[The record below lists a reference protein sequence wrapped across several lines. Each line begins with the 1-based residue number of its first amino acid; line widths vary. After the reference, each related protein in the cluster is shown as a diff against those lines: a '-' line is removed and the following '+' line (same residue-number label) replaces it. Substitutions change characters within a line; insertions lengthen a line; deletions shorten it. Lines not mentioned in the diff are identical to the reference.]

1 MTSAITIAVDPLLPG
16 YNMTFLWNDS
26 MCLAPEGLN
35 QAVEFRISG
44 LDAIIGD
51 GCDIIS

>member
-1 MTSAITIAVDPLLPG
+1 
-16 YNMTFLWNDS
+16 MTFLWNDS

-44 LDAIIGD
+44 LDAIIGE